1 MTDSG
6 NLGVYTAGSCHDIH
20 CIILSHTGAGGCCR
34 LPRLIGFRQSLS
46 LLLTG
51 QAITAQKALKLGLVD
66 YLMPN
71 METVV
76 GKGEKSGE
84 GKSYKYKW
92 LSGLLACVDQRKVGK
107 RLFHVC
113 TRPEALVAEAITVS
127 VEGEVGTLSEE
138 ELTSRL
144 SESWEECEAKAA
156 LKYPTPRGK
165 GRLILSY
172 LLNTVFYIVALLQL
186 LKQVRFRMPAPY
198 ACLQTTFRCLYAGSW
213 MDAMALNALGF
224 ASMATTAET
233 KSLMM
238 LFLVTRKLK
247 KFALMFGLDADAKPQ
262 GNLNVQD
269 TAVFVLISKAGLQ
282 FSSAFIQSLL
292 YAGFTVHVV
301 DGGENISKEKVSELV
316 EHHFRYALKRGYI
329 KLSEVEAK
337 MEQLRF
343 LNLDISWEQK
353 MAEGTK
359 QLCIVVD
366 ALFLSEEAG
375 GVPEALA
382 SQLDVWKTKV
392 Q

>member
-1 MTDSG
+1 MP
-6 NLGVYTAGSCHDIH
+6 
-20 CIILSHTGAGGCCR
+20 CIIVLHTGGGGCCR

-51 QAITAQKALKLGLVD
+51 QAINAQKALKLGIVD
-66 YLMPN
+66 CLMPN

-76 GKGEKSGE
+76 RKEQKGGE
-84 GKSYKYKW
+84 GKSYEYKW
-92 LSGLLACVDQRKVGK
+92 LSGLVACVEQRKVGK

-113 TRPEALVAEAITVS
+113 TRPEALVVEAITVNVDGAMGS
-127 VEGEVGTLSEE
+127 LSEE
-138 ELTSRL
+138 ELMSRL

-156 LKYPTPRGK
+156 VKYPTPPGK
-165 GRLILSY
+165 GRLIPSY

-213 MDAMALNALGF
+213 MEAMALNALGF

-262 GNLNVQD
+262 GNLDIQN
-269 TAVFVLISKAGLQ
+269 TAVFVLISKAELQ

-292 YAGFTVHVV
+292 YAGFKVYVV
-301 DGGENISKEKVSELV
+301 DVGENISRKKVSELV
-316 EHHFRYALKRGYI
+316 NRHFHYALKRGYM
-329 KLSEVEAK
+329 KLPEVEAK
-337 MEQLRF
+337 MEGLHF
-343 LNLDISWEQK
+343 LNLDIFREQK

-359 QLCIVVD
+359 QLCIVVN

-375 GVPEALA
+375 GSAEALA
-382 SQLDVWKTKV
+382 SQLDVWKIKV
-392 Q
+392 HSSENCLEPG